1 MAKKRPVGRPK
12 IKIDWKTVDKLLF
25 IQATGEEIAG
35 FLDIEYKT
43 LQRKCLDEKKKNFVQ
58 YSQEKRGVGKISL
71 RRHLWQ
77 QAEKNPTSALWLS
90 KQHLGFTDKVENKT
104 DAIVSTDDTRWKLEI
119 THVKKADENTND
131 Q

>member
-1 MAKKRPVGRPK
+1 MIKKKVGRPK

-35 FLDIEYKT
+35 FIAVDYKT
-43 LQRKCLDEKKKNFVQ
+43 LQRKCLEEKKKNFVQ

-77 QAEKNPTSALWLS
+77 QAEKNPTSAIWLS

-104 DAIVSTDDTRWKLEI
+104 DAIVKTDEFKWKLEV
-119 THVKKADENTND
+119 THVNKNEKTDD